1 MSLSPGT
8 RLGPYEICAQLG
20 AGGMGEVYEATDT
33 RLGRTVAIK
42 VLPERLAREPDLRDR
57 FEREARTISS
67 LNHPHICTLYDVG
80 HEVPLSSAGRQSE
93 GSAIDFLV
101 MEHLEGETLAN
112 QLARERLTV
121 PEAGHYVLTLL
132 GTLEA
137 LQHRDL
143 IHRDLKPANLF
154 VTPHGLKLLDFGL
167 ARSVETDPDETAGVT
182 APGTLAG
189 TPQYMAPEALTG
201 QPVDA
206 RADLFAVG
214 AILYEMLAGRPAFA
228 GRSVIEVAHA
238 VIHDTPALLTGSTAV
253 TAIDRIVHRAL
264 AKQPDARYPSAGAMA
279 QALRQVLATTSDT
292 QETMRARPVSRLV
305 VLPFQ
310 MLRPDDDTEYL
321 AFSLPDAITSSLSG
335 LRSLVV
341 RSSRAAGKFDSA
353 TPDLKALAEQAEV
366 DLVLLGTLL
375 RAGDQLRVKAQLLE
389 VPSGTVLWSHSA
401 QATLRDLFQLEDDLT
416 RRIVE
421 SLSQP
426 LTTGEHQQLGR
437 DAPAS
442 ATAYEFYLRANQL
455 SQDPEQCSI
464 ARDLYQR
471 CLEADPEYA
480 PAWARLGRVHRVL
493 AKYFDLELPDRYA
506 DGLTHAESAF
516 ERALTLNPDLT
527 IAHNQYTAL
536 EVERG
541 RAQGAMVR
549 LLERAKTRGADPELF
564 AGLVTACRYCGLSD
578 ASVAAHEHARRLDPT
593 VPSSVVYTLSNAG
606 DYTAA
611 VELATGSYNFGVR
624 TQCLIVLGRRT
635 EALDVLKRRETDIG
649 SQRAPIVRLL
659 LPLLRTL
666 AEGGRDRDVAALE
679 ARFDMLMAVDWD
691 PEGTFRFGLYLA
703 QAGGLERAV
712 ALIDR
717 AITRGYACY
726 PALVRDPWLDA
737 LRGRPDFGRMLKAAK
752 TRHDEA
758 REAFRRASGE
768 EVLGVEV

>member
-1 MSLSPGT
+1 
-8 RLGPYEICAQLG
+8 
-20 AGGMGEVYEATDT
+20 
-33 RLGRTVAIK
+33 
-42 VLPERLAREPDLRDR
+42 
-57 FEREARTISS
+57 
-67 LNHPHICTLYDVG
+67 
-80 HEVPLSSAGRQSE
+80 
-93 GSAIDFLV
+93 
-101 MEHLEGETLAN
+101 
-112 QLARERLTV
+112 
-121 PEAGHYVLTLL
+121 
-132 GTLEA
+132 
-137 LQHRDL
+137 
-143 IHRDLKPANLF
+143 
-154 VTPHGLKLLDFGL
+154 
-167 ARSVETDPDETAGVT
+167 
-182 APGTLAG
+182 
-189 TPQYMAPEALTG
+189 MAPEALTG

-228 GRSVIEVAHA
+228 GRSVVEVAHA

-253 TAIDRIVHRAL
+253 AAIDRIVHRAL
-264 AKQPDARYPSAGAMA
+264 AKQPDARYPSARAMA

-366 DLVLLGTLL
+366 D
-375 RAGDQLRVKAQLLE
+375 
-389 VPSGTVLWSHSA
+389 
-401 QATLRDLFQLEDDLT
+401 
-416 RRIVE
+416 
-421 SLSQP
+421 
-426 LTTGEHQQLGR
+426 
-437 DAPAS
+437 
-442 ATAYEFYLRANQL
+442 
-455 SQDPEQCSI
+455 
-464 ARDLYQR
+464 
-471 CLEADPEYA
+471 
-480 PAWARLGRVHRVL
+480 
-493 AKYFDLELPDRYA
+493 
-506 DGLTHAESAF
+506 
-516 ERALTLNPDLT
+516 
-527 IAHNQYTAL
+527 
-536 EVERG
+536 
-541 RAQGAMVR
+541 
-549 LLERAKTRGADPELF
+549 
-564 AGLVTACRYCGLSD
+564 LVTACRYCGLSD

-703 QAGGLERAV
+703 QAGGLQRAV

-726 PALVRDPWLDA
+726 PALMRDPWLDA
-737 LRGRPDFGRMLKAAK
+737 LRGRPDFGRLLKAAK